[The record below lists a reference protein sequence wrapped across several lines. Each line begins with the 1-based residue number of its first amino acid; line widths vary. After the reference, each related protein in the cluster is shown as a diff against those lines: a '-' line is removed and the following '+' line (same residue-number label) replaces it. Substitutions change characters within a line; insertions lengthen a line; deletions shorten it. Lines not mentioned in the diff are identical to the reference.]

1 MRRSNNVQGCLPLG
15 KRRGQ
20 FQGSSMTAERK
31 PQDRH
36 PVLARPLSWLAGLAI
51 RFSMFTLVLAIA
63 AAVLCLGWTATHLG
77 FRTSRLDLL
86 NPESGYNKLWID
98 YINEFGEQDDA
109 VIVVEGSASEAII
122 PILEELSRGLSHE
135 DQLFQAVLH
144 EVDLSKIRAK
154 GLHYLSLDELQ
165 RLEQFQQRV
174 SPILSGNWGM
184 LSIGRMVEDLN
195 QRLVATARSHDVQQ
209 HAAAQGQMAGL
220 VASLGA
226 VLSEHATY
234 RSPWQATSDSFALVS
249 QLNRQY
255 LLTNQGRLGFVL
267 LRISSETDR
276 FAHGG
281 KAIAELRRLIRQVQ
295 ARHPEARIGLTGLPV
310 MEYDEMSTS
319 QKDML
324 YAGVVSLFG
333 VVCLF
338 IAGFGGLRHPLLTVA
353 TLLLALAW
361 SFGFVTVAVGHLNIL
376 SISFAVILIGL
387 GIDFGIHYVARYL
400 QLRWSNHSCEKALIQ
415 TSFQVGPGIVTG
427 GITTAIAFASAML
440 TEFTG
445 IAELGLIAGGGILLC
460 ILAALVALPSM
471 IFLAD
476 RHTPRISLPEP
487 FQANR
492 FIQLLL
498 RFPLAVF
505 CACLVICV
513 LMVPGLPGLE
523 YDHNLLNLQRADL
536 ESVRLERKLLEET
549 DQSVWFALSLAETQQ
564 ELLARK
570 TKFLKLPS
578 VDRVEEIV
586 SFFPADHQEKRSI
599 IARIQR
605 DLWQLPER
613 PSLITQ
619 SSPEELGR
627 KFARSYQLADGLDT
641 RHQLLEIRKSL
652 RRLPLAEC
660 YQRLAD
666 YQQRVAGDL
675 LNRLYT
681 LRAMANPE
689 PPQMSD
695 LPRGLVTRFVGKT
708 NRHLLKIFSSGDIW
722 DMEALERFV
731 AEVKS
736 VDAEV
741 TGQPLQTYYASRQMQ
756 KSYIHAAFYS
766 LIAVLVVLWLDF
778 QDLSCVLLAL
788 MPVAAGVLGLFGIMG
803 YLAIP
808 LNPANMIVLPLILG
822 IGIDDGVHVVHD
834 FRNQTC
840 RYRLS
845 SSTAAAV
852 LLTSLTTLVGFGSLM
867 IAGHLGLKSLG
878 RVLTIGVSCCLF
890 TSLVMLPALLA
901 CMARSR
907 LVDSQEESMGR
918 AEDDYER
925 PVVNVG
931 QETSG
936 QRRLVQS
943 VKKS

>member
-1 MRRSNNVQGCLPLG
+1 
-15 KRRGQ
+15 
-20 FQGSSMTAERK
+20 MTAERK

>member
-1 MRRSNNVQGCLPLG
+1 
-15 KRRGQ
+15 
-20 FQGSSMTAERK
+20 MTAERK

-641 RHQLLEIRKSL
+641 RHQLLEIRESL

>member
-1 MRRSNNVQGCLPLG
+1 
-15 KRRGQ
+15 
-20 FQGSSMTAERK
+20 MTAEGK
-31 PQDRH
+31 PQDGQ
-36 PVLARPLSWLAGLAI
+36 PVLAKPLSWLARLAI
-51 RFSMFTLVLAIA
+51 RFSVFTLVLAIA
-63 AAVLCLGWTATHLG
+63 VAVLCLGWTANYLG

-109 VIVVEGSASEAII
+109 VIVVEGAVSEAII
-122 PILEELSRGLSHE
+122 PVLEELSRGLSHE

-144 EVDLSKIRAK
+144 KVDLSKIRAK

-184 LSIGRMVEDLN
+184 LNTGRMVRDLN
-195 QRLVATARSHDVQQ
+195 QRLVATARSRDVQQ
-209 HAAAQGQMAGL
+209 HAAVQSQMAGL
-220 VASLGA
+220 VASLTA

-234 RSPWQATSDSFALVS
+234 LSPWQATSDSFALVS
-249 QLNRQY
+249 QLNTQY
-255 LLTNQGRLGFVL
+255 LLANQGRLGFVL

-281 KAIAELRRLIRQVQ
+281 RAIAELRRLIRQVQ
-295 ARHPEARIGLTGLPV
+295 ARYPEARIGLTGLPV

-319 QKDML
+319 QKDMF

-333 VVCLF
+333 VACLF

-353 TLLLALAW
+353 ALLLALAW
-361 SFGFVTVAVGHLNIL
+361 SFGFVTVVVGHLNIL

-400 QLRWSNHSCEKALIQ
+400 QLRWSNHNCKNALIQ

-427 GITTAIAFASAML
+427 GITTAIAFASATL

-460 ILAALVALPSM
+460 ILAALVALPAM
-471 IFLAD
+471 IFLSD
-476 RHTPRISLPEP
+476 RHASRISLPEP

-492 FIQLLL
+492 FIELLL
-498 RFPLAVF
+498 KFPLGIF
-505 CACLVICV
+505 LACLLICI
-513 LMVPGLPGLE
+513 LMVPGLPGLD

-549 DQSVWFALSLAETQQ
+549 DQSVWFALSMAETKQ

-570 TKFLKLPS
+570 NKFLKLSS

-586 SFFPADHQEKRSI
+586 SFLPADHREKRSI

-605 DLWQLPER
+605 SLSQLPER

-619 SSPEELGR
+619 SPPEELGQEFS
-627 KFARSYQLADGLDT
+627 KSYQLADGLDT
-641 RHQLLEIRKSL
+641 RRQLLEIRQIL

-660 YQRLAD
+660 YERLAD

-675 LNRLYT
+675 LTRLYT

-695 LPRGLVTRFVGKT
+695 LPAGLVARFVGKT

-722 DMEALERFV
+722 DMQALERFV
-731 AEVKS
+731 ADVKS
-736 VDAEV
+736 IDAEV

-756 KSYIHAAFYS
+756 KSYIQAACYS
-766 LIAVLVVLWLDF
+766 LIAVLIVLWLDF
-778 QDLSCVLLAL
+778 QNLTCVLLAL
-788 MPVAAGVLGLFGIMG
+788 MPVAAGILGLFGIMG

-834 FRNQTC
+834 FRNQTR

-890 TSLVMLPALLA
+890 TSLVMLPTLLA

-907 LVDSQEESMGR
+907 NLDFQEESSWRTEG
-918 AEDDYER
+918 DYER
-925 PVVNVG
+925 LVVNAG
-931 QETSG
+931 EQARG
-936 QRRLVQS
+936 QRRPVQA
-943 VKKS
+943 VKGP